1 MTDERLDFQPRM
13 SDADKLMW
21 TIERDPLLRSTITS
35 VVVLDQAPDHDRLRD
50 KLERASR
57 TVVRLRQRVVGN
69 ALSFSPP
76 RWEVDPNFD
85 LDYHLRFIRAADG
98 GTRRDLFDIAE
109 PIGMQAFD
117 RARPLWEFTVV
128 EDLEDGQAAMIMKV
142 HHAVTDGVGGVKL
155 MLETFDAE
163 DDPGDPGE
171 MPEAPTVHVM
181 NQVERFFDAVAHEQR
196 RAMGIAK
203 RSLGN
208 LSQAAI
214 STAADPVGVGV
225 RVGETVGSAARLLA
239 PASEPLSPLMT
250 RRSLSVQFHTLTVPL
265 AEMKAAG
272 RRAGGKLNDAFVAAI
287 ASGWRRYHDRHG
299 RPASALRM
307 SMPIN
312 VRTELTENVAGNQFA
327 PARFPVPL
335 TVVDPVHRMKVVR
348 DLVLRA
354 RAEPALA
361 LTEPLANLLNRLPP
375 DLTTGIFGSM
385 LRGVDFVTSNV
396 PGPPFPLYLAGA
408 RVNSQFAF
416 GPLAA
421 AAANVTLLS
430 YMDDL
435 NIGFNTDPAAVPDP
449 EVLLEC
455 MQEGFDEILKCS

>member
-1 MTDERLDFQPRM
+1 MTDEHLDFQPRM

-35 VVVLDQAPDHDRLRD
+35 VVVLEGAPDHDRLRE

-57 TVVRLRQRVVGN
+57 TVVRLRQRVIGN

-85 LDYHLRFIRAADG
+85 LDYHLRFIRAANG
-98 GTRRDLFDIAE
+98 GSMRDLFDIAE

-128 EDLEDGQAAMIMKV
+128 EGLEDGRAGLIMKI
-142 HHAVTDGVGGVKL
+142 HHAVTDGVAGVKL
-155 MLETFDAE
+155 LLETFDAE
-163 DDPGDPGE
+163 AEPESPGP
-171 MPEAPTVHVM
+171 MPDAPVVHVM
-181 NQVERFFDAVAHEQR
+181 NQVERFFDAVGHEQR
-196 RAMGIAK
+196 RAMGVAK
-203 RSLGN
+203 RSVAMV
-208 LSQAAI
+208 SQAALG
-214 STAADPVGVGV
+214 TAADPVGAGV
-225 RVGETVGSAARLLA
+225 RVGETVSSAVRLLA

-250 RRSLSVQFHTLTVPL
+250 GRSLSVQFHTLTVPL

-287 ASGWRRYHDRHG
+287 AAGWRRYHDDHG
-299 RPASALRM
+299 EPASALRM

-312 VRTELTENVAGNQFA
+312 VRTAATENVAGNKFA

-335 TVVDPVHRMKVVR
+335 TVADPVHRMKVMR

-361 LTEPLANLLNRLPP
+361 LTEPLANVLNRLHP
-375 DLTTGIFGSM
+375 DVTTGIFGSM

-396 PGPPFPLYLAGA
+396 PGPPFPIYLAGA
-408 RVNSQFAF
+408 RVLSQFPF
-416 GPLAA
+416 GPMAG

-435 NIGFNTDPAAVPDP
+435 NIGINTDPAAVPDP
-449 EVLLEC
+449 DVLIEC
-455 MQEGFDEILKCS
+455 MQEGFDEILKCV

>member
-1 MTDERLDFQPRM
+1 M

-35 VVVLDQAPDHDRLRD
+35 VVVLERAPDHARLED
-50 KLERASR
+50 KMERASR
-57 TVVRLRQRVVGN
+57 TVVRLRQRVIGN

-85 LDYHLRFIRAADG
+85 LDYHLRFVKAANG
-98 GTRRDLFDIAE
+98 GTMRDLFDIAE

-128 EDLEDGQAAMIMKV
+128 EGLEDGRAGMIMKV
-142 HHAVTDGVGGVKL
+142 HHAVTDGIGGVKL
-155 MLETFDAE
+155 LMETFDAE
-163 DDPGDPGE
+163 EDPGDPGAT
-171 MPEAPTVHVM
+171 PAAPPVHGM
-181 NQVERFFDAVAHEQR
+181 GQRERFLDAVAHEQR
-196 RAMGIAK
+196 RALGIAK

-208 LSQAAI
+208 LSQAAV

-225 RVGETVGSAARLLA
+225 RVGETVSSAARLLA

-250 RRSLSVQFHTLTVPL
+250 NRSLSVQFHTLTVPL
-265 AEMKAAG
+265 AEMKTAG

-287 ASGWRRYHDRHG
+287 ASGWRRYHDQHG
-299 RPASALRM
+299 EPASALRM

-312 VRTELTENVAGNQFA
+312 VRTEATENVAGNQFA

-361 LTEPLANLLNRLPP
+361 LTEPLANILNRLHP

-396 PGPPFPLYLAGA
+396 PGPPFPIYLSGA
-408 RVNSQFAF
+408 RVISQFPF

-435 NIGFNTDPAAVPDP
+435 NIGVNTDPAAVPDP
-449 EVLLEC
+449 DVLIEC
-455 MQEGFDEILKCS
+455 MQEGFDEILKCG

>member
-1 MTDERLDFQPRM
+1 MTDEHLDFQPRM

-35 VVVLDQAPDHDRLRD
+35 VVVLEGPPDHARLRD

-57 TVVRLRQRVVGN
+57 SVVRLRQRVIGN

-76 RWEVDPNFD
+76 RWEVDPHFD
-85 LDYHLRFIRAADG
+85 LDYHLRFVRASDDG
-98 GTRRDLFDIAE
+98 SMRALFDIAE

-128 EDLEDGQAAMIMKV
+128 EGLEDGRAGLIMKI

-163 DDPGDPGE
+163 ADPGRPGE
-171 MPEAPTVHVM
+171 MPEAPEIHVM
-181 NQVERFFDAVAHEQR
+181 SQVERFFDAFAHEQR

-203 RSLGN
+203 RSLGMVT
-208 LSQAAI
+208 QAALG
-214 STAADPVGVGV
+214 TAADPVGVGV

-265 AEMKAAG
+265 TDMKAAG

-287 ASGWRRYHDRHG
+287 ASGWHRYHDRHDV
-299 RPASALRM
+299 PAGALRM

-312 VRTELTENVAGNQFA
+312 VRTEATENVAGNQFA

-348 DLVLRA
+348 DLVGRA

-361 LTEPLANLLNRLPP
+361 LTEPLANVLNRLPP
-375 DLTTGIFGSM
+375 DVTTGIFGSM

-396 PGPPFPLYLAGA
+396 PGPPFPIYLSGA
-408 RVNSQFAF
+408 RVLSQFPF

-430 YMDDL
+430 YVDDL
-435 NIGFNTDPAAVPDP
+435 NIGFNTDPAAIPDP

-455 MQEGFDEILKCS
+455 MQEGFDEILKCA

>member
-1 MTDERLDFQPRM
+1 MTDEHLDFQPRM

-35 VVVLDQAPDHDRLRD
+35 VVVLDSAPDHDRLRE

-57 TVVRLRQRVVGN
+57 TVVRLRQRVIGN

-85 LDYHLRFIRAADG
+85 LDYHLRIVNAANG
-98 GTRRDLFDIAE
+98 GSMRELFDIAE

-128 EDLEDGQAAMIMKV
+128 EGLEDGRAGLIMKI
-142 HHAVTDGVGGVKL
+142 HHAITDGVGGVKL

-163 DDPGDPGE
+163 PDPGE
-171 MPEAPTVHVM
+171 AGEMPDAPPVHVM
-181 NQVERFFDAVAHEQR
+181 NQVERLVDALSHEQR
-196 RAMGIAK
+196 RVAGIAK
-203 RSLGN
+203 RSAGMA
-208 LSQAAI
+208 STAAI
-214 STAADPVGVGV
+214 TTAADPVGVGV
-225 RVGETVGSAARLLA
+225 RIGETISSAARLLA

-250 RRSLSVQFHTLTVPL
+250 KRSLSVQFHTLTVPL

-287 ASGWRRYHDRHG
+287 AAGWRRYHDRHG
-299 RPASALRM
+299 EPDVALRM

-312 VRTELTENVAGNQFA
+312 VRTEATENVAGNQFA

-348 DLVLRA
+348 DLV
-354 RAEPALA
+354 
-361 LTEPLANLLNRLPP
+361 
-375 DLTTGIFGSM
+375 G
-385 LRGVDFVTSNV
+385 
-396 PGPPFPLYLAGA
+396 PGPGRAGAGPHRAAGQRPQPPAPRHHHGDLRLDAAGRRLRDLERPRPAVPHLPAGA
-408 RVNSQFAF
+408 RVLSQFPF
-416 GPLAA
+416 GPMAG
-421 AAANVTLLS
+421 AAANITLLS
-430 YMDDL
+430 YVDDL
-435 NIGFNTDPAAVPDP
+435 NIGINTDPAAVPDP

-455 MQEGFDEILKCS
+455 MQEGFDEVLKTA

>member
-1 MTDERLDFQPRM
+1 MTDEHLDFQPRM

-35 VVVLDQAPDHDRLRD
+35 VVVLDSAPDHDRLRE

-57 TVVRLRQRVVGN
+57 TVVRLRQRVIGN

-85 LDYHLRFIRAADG
+85 LDYHLRIVNAANG
-98 GTRRDLFDIAE
+98 GSMRELFDIAE

-117 RARPLWEFTVV
+117 RARPLWEFTLV
-128 EDLEDGQAAMIMKV
+128 EGLEDGRAGLIMKI
-142 HHAVTDGVGGVKL
+142 HHAITDGVGGVKL

-163 DDPGDPGE
+163 PDPGE
-171 MPEAPTVHVM
+171 AGEMPDAPPVHVM
-181 NQVERFFDAVAHEQR
+181 NQVERLVDALSHEQR
-196 RAMGIAK
+196 RVAGVAK
-203 RSLGN
+203 RSAGMATT
-208 LSQAAI
+208 AAI

-225 RVGETVGSAARLLA
+225 RIGETISSAARLLA

-250 RRSLSVQFHTLTVPL
+250 KRSLSVQFHTLTVPL

-287 ASGWRRYHDRHG
+287 AAGWRRYHDRHG
-299 RPASALRM
+299 EPASALRM
-307 SMPIN
+307 SMPIS
-312 VRTELTENVAGNQFA
+312 VRTQATENVAGNQFA

-348 DLVLRA
+348 DLVGRA

-361 LTEPLANLLNRLPP
+361 LTEPLANVLNRLHP
-375 DLTTGIFGSM
+375 DITTGIFGSM

-396 PGPPFPLYLAGA
+396 PGPPFPIYLAGA
-408 RVNSQFAF
+408 RVLSQFPF
-416 GPLAA
+416 GPMAG
-421 AAANVTLLS
+421 AAANITLLS
-430 YMDDL
+430 YVDDL
-435 NIGFNTDPAAVPDP
+435 NIGINSDPAAVPDP

-455 MQEGFDEILKCS
+455 MQEGFDEVLKTA

>member
-1 MTDERLDFQPRM
+1 MTDEHLDFQPRM

-35 VVVLDQAPDHDRLRD
+35 VVVLERAPDHARLKD
-50 KLERASR
+50 KMERASR
-57 TVVRLRQRVVGN
+57 TVVRLRQRVIGN

-85 LDYHLRFIRAADG
+85 LDYHLRFVKAANG
-98 GTRRDLFDIAE
+98 GTMRDLFDIAE

-128 EDLEDGQAAMIMKV
+128 EGLEDGQAGLIMKV

-155 MLETFDAE
+155 LMETFDTE
-163 DDPGDPGE
+163 EDPGHPGDL
-171 MPEAPTVHVM
+171 PTAPPIHVM
-181 NQVERFFDAVAHEQR
+181 SQRERLVDAMAHEQR

-208 LSQAAI
+208 LTNAAL
-214 STAADPVGVGV
+214 STAVDPVGVGV
-225 RVGETVGSAARLLA
+225 RVGETVSSAARLLA
-239 PASEPLSPLMT
+239 PASAPLSPLMT
-250 RRSLSVQFHTLTVPL
+250 KRSLSVQFHTLTVPL
-265 AEMKAAG
+265 ADMKIAG
-272 RRAGGKLNDAFVAAI
+272 RRAGGKLNDAFVAGI
-287 ASGWRRYHDRHG
+287 ASGWRRYHDQHG
-299 RPASALRM
+299 EPASALRM

-312 VRTELTENVAGNQFA
+312 VRTEATENVAGNQFA

-361 LTEPLANLLNRLPP
+361 LTEPLAGVLNRLHP
-375 DLTTGIFGSM
+375 DMTTGIFGSM

-396 PGPPFPLYLAGA
+396 PGPPFPIYLSGA
-408 RVNSQFAF
+408 RVVSQFPF

-421 AAANVTLLS
+421 AAANITLLS

-435 NIGFNTDPAAVPDP
+435 NIGFNTDPAAIPDP
-449 EVLLEC
+449 EVLIDC
-455 MQEGFDEILKCS
+455 MQEGFDEILKCA

>member
-1 MTDERLDFQPRM
+1 VTDEHLDFQPRM

-35 VVVLDQAPDHDRLRD
+35 VVVLERAPDHARLED
-50 KLERASR
+50 KMERASR
-57 TVVRLRQRVVGN
+57 TVVRLRQRVIGN

-85 LDYHLRFIRAADG
+85 LDYHLRFVKAANG
-98 GTRRDLFDIAE
+98 GTMRDLFDIAE

-128 EDLEDGQAAMIMKV
+128 EGLEDGRAGMIMKV
-142 HHAVTDGVGGVKL
+142 HHAVTDGIGGVKL
-155 MLETFDAE
+155 LMETFDAE
-163 DDPGDPGE
+163 EDPGDLGE
-171 MPEAPTVHVM
+171 MPASPPVHVM
-181 NQVERFFDAVAHEQR
+181 SQRERFLDAVAHEQR

-214 STAADPVGVGV
+214 GTAADPVGVGV
-225 RVGETVGSAARLLA
+225 RVGETVSSAARLLA

-250 RRSLSVQFHTLTVPL
+250 NRSLSVQFHTLTVPL
-265 AEMKAAG
+265 AEMKTAG

-287 ASGWRRYHDRHG
+287 ASGWRRYHDQHG
-299 RPASALRM
+299 EPASALRM

-312 VRTELTENVAGNQFA
+312 VRTEATENVAGNQFA

-361 LTEPLANLLNRLPP
+361 LTEPLANILNRLHP

-396 PGPPFPLYLAGA
+396 PGPPFPIYLSGA
-408 RVNSQFAF
+408 RVISQFPF

-435 NIGFNTDPAAVPDP
+435 NIGVNTDPAAVPDP
-449 EVLLEC
+449 DVLIEC
-455 MQEGFDEILKCS
+455 MQEGFDEILKCG